1 MNIVENI
8 CEALDLQIGEEF
20 ALSGTGN
27 INFDTS
33 LRFQPDGLQKLE
45 NNEWSKAPSFYL
57 AGIVY
62 GNFKVVKLPYEPL
75 FQDKYY
81 WVSVTSS
88 KLIHEEY
95 WNGSTNDF
103 QRKYCG
109 NCFRTQKEAESKK
122 REVYKRLTGEEWT
135 DDAKAGEQRK

>member
-20 ALSGTGN
+20 ALTGTGN

-62 GNFKVVKLPYEPL
+62 GNFKVVKLPYEPVRGE
-75 FQDKYY
+75 QYY
-81 WVSVTSS
+81 YLSLSEKKIVMTVYTGRTFDV
-88 KLIHEEY
+88 L
-95 WNGSTNDF
+95 NG
-103 QRKYCG
+103 YCG
-109 NCFRTQKEAESKK
+109 NRFRTIKEAENKK
-122 REVYKRLTGEEWT
+122 PEVYKRLTGEEWT
-135 DDAKAGEQRK
+135 DDAKTREQGK